1 MAYEKN
7 KIPCQMQ
14 QIPRT
19 VNSTD
24 TGCPWFAV
32 EEWSPCD
39 NLVILETNLLFS
51 RSTAKLFFIIEH

>member
-1 MAYEKN
+1 
-7 KIPCQMQ
+7 MQ